1 MARALRREDSRTR
14 GTDAQAA
21 AYIVCAYL
29 TGMRDCEVQAMRRGC
44 LSIARSEDG
53 LIERHRIRS
62 TIYKRRAAAGE
73 AASWVTIEPVADA
86 IAVLERLSAGA
97 ARASGSD
104 TLWPVLRPRAV
115 SKTHL
120 SSEVVRQL
128 SPSAI
133 TSTPPSAAP
142 MSRSSRPVPMA
153 THGASRRGS
162 SGAPSRGTSPTV
174 RSAPSPA

>member
-1 MARALRREDSRTR
+1 
-14 GTDAQAA
+14 
-21 AYIVCAYL
+21 
-29 TGMRDCEVQAMRRGC
+29 MRRGC

-120 SSEVVRQL
+120 SSEVAPAQHLPR
-128 SPSAI
+128 SPHRLRPRCAGH
-133 TSTPPSAAP
+133 PAR
-142 MSRSSRPVPMA
+142 SRWQP
-153 THGASRRGS
+153 GASRRGS
-162 SGAPSRGTSPTV
+162 SGATTRGIANRPFGTIAGMIQYKHASVAAFEGYAGTSASV
-174 RSAPSPA
+174 SR

>member
-1 MARALRREDSRTR
+1 
-14 GTDAQAA
+14 
-21 AYIVCAYL
+21 
-29 TGMRDCEVQAMRRGC
+29 MRRGC

-62 TIYKRRAAAGE
+62 TIYKRRAAVGE

-86 IAVLERLSAGA
+86 ITVLERLSAGP

-104 TLWPVLRPRAV
+104 TLWPVLRASAV

-128 SPSAI
+128 NTFRAHLNTAFGNPAMTVIPPGPDGQPWRTTTRPFRPHTGWTARPSDV
-133 TSTPPSAAP
+133 
-142 MSRSSRPVPMA
+142 R
-153 THGASRRGS
+153 GKEEEDRRELG
-162 SGAPSRGTSPTV
+162 
-174 RSAPSPA
+174 